1 MIREDALRDILIQ
14 LAIACKSSAQENA
27 HLMIEVAALRETVS
41 ALDPTFSETFENRQ
55 EEKKNQ
61 VSEQFSP
68 ALRSLD
74 GLVQKLKAGE
84 VC

>member
-1 MIREDALRDILIQ
+1 MIREDFLRDALIQ
-14 LAIACKSSAQENA
+14 LATACKSSAQENA

-41 ALDPTFSETFENRQ
+41 ALDPTFSETFEHRQ

-61 VSEQFSP
+61 VSQQFSF
-68 ALRSLD
+68 ALQSLD
-74 GLVQKLKAGE
+74 GLIQKLKDRE